1 MATLAP
7 EPYYLPAFD
16 WTRGRKC
23 PHEAAFEDLCAEA
36 DALPADEY
44 VGALIKWQIADGYAF
59 YRVVSL
65 SPRVVIQHVPFG
77 DGYAVA
83 PETIRGLRRKDVEAK
98 VDAERRLR
106 AAFSGPALRVRGL

>member
-7 EPYYLPAFD
+7 EPYYLPAID
-16 WTRGRKC
+16 WTRGRVC
-23 PHEAAFEDLCAEA
+23 PHQAAFDELCAEA

-44 VGALIKWQIADGYAF
+44 VGGLIKWQVADGYAH

-65 SPRVVIQHVPFG
+65 SPSVVLQHVPFL

-106 AAFSGPALRVRGL
+106 AAFSGSALRVRGL